1 MRLAPVSSATFS
13 TRSSRPAATC
23 NRRAG
28 RRTIRGFFGRARV
41 NRCVLI
47 QGDIMSM
54 RRKSNALPLDSE
66 LDQAGEPFVAPPL
79 PYEYDALAPVIS
91 ADTLRVHHLKHHQ
104 GYADKLN
111 ELLAASDLRG
121 KSLQEIIFATAG
133 DPKQARIFNNA
144 AQIWNHTFYWRSMR
158 PSGGGPPDGAPGDRI
173 AADFGGFEALV
184 DAFKKVAVD
193 QFGSGWAWL
202 TLDGPALRLVGTGNA
217 ETPLSGKQRPL
228 LTIDVWEH

>member
-1 MRLAPVSSATFS
+1 
-13 TRSSRPAATC
+13 
-23 NRRAG
+23 
-28 RRTIRGFFGRARV
+28 
-41 NRCVLI
+41 
-47 QGDIMSM
+47 MSV
-54 RRKSNALPLDSE
+54 RRKAHTLPLEDE

-111 ELLAASDLRG
+111 ELLATSGLRG

-133 DPKQARIFNNA
+133 DPKQAKIFNNA
-144 AQIWNHTFYWRSMR
+144 AQIWNHNFYWQSMR
-158 PSGGGPPDGAPGDRI
+158 PRGGGRPAGELADRI
-173 AADFGGFEALV
+173 AADFGGFEAFV

-202 TLDGPALRLVGTGNA
+202 ALDGQALRLVGTGNA
-217 ETPLSGKQRPL
+217 ETPLSGKQLPL
-228 LTIDVWEH
+228 LTIDVWEHAYYLDYQNRRPDYATAWLENIANWEFAAANLAKA